1 MSRFASLALL
11 SLSVCLLIGCAG
23 GVKHM
28 NPAQEPLNLTVASD
42 KATILFLRPSKMA
55 FKVQS
60 VVYDVSTETNEIIGI
75 VPAKGKVL
83 HETTPGKHL
92 YMVVSENAD
101 FLQADLAPGKLYY
114 ILIRPRMGNWRAR
127 FSLSTVDH
135 EKAASAEF
143 QKWLSDCQPLEA
155 NDETRQWAAENE
167 ASVNKKRAGYFRKWQ
182 AKPDDAKPTLRPE
195 DGN

>member
-1 MSRFASLALL
+1 MSRFASLAVL
-11 SLSVCLLIGCAG
+11 SLSVCLLVGCAG

-28 NPAQEPLNLTVASD
+28 TPLQEPINLTPASD
-42 KATILFLRPSKMA
+42 KATVLFLRPSTMG

-60 VVYDVSTETNEIIGI
+60 AVYDVSTESNEIIGI

-114 ILIRPRMGNWRAR
+114 VVVRPRMGTWRAR
-127 FSLSTVDH
+127 FSLSAVDR
-135 EKAASAEF
+135 EEAASAKF
-143 QKWLSDCQPLEA
+143 QNWLSDCQPLEA
-155 NDETRQWAAENE
+155 NEETRQWARKNA
-167 ASVNKKRAGYFRKWQ
+167 ASVNKKQDGYYQKWN